1 MPEKTSINGETL
13 MDWKTRYCLKVKS
26 LQIWSTSSLQ
36 LQSKSKQEFFF
47 FQVDKLASKTFI
59 WKGKGTSIVKTI
71 LQKNEFGMSLLDFKA
86 YYRAAVT
93 IECGIGKRIGLRI
106 DGTEESRNG
115 PTQYD
120 HLITTKNKDNS
131 LCIFGYPYAKNWT
144 WPTHYTQKLTK
155 AES

>member
-1 MPEKTSINGETL
+1 MARHWWIGKLDTVWRSNL
-13 MDWKTRYCLKVKS
+13 SKFD
-26 LQIWSTSSLQ
+26 LQVHCNYNQNPSRN
-36 LQSKSKQEFFF
+36 FFF